1 MLIGSL
7 ESMESLARSSTELA
21 SEIKQNIE
29 NLLNDNLH
37 PVMNRLESMFKIFL
51 EAESATNLPA
61 AN

>member
-1 MLIGSL
+1 
-7 ESMESLARSSTELA
+7 MESLARSSTELA